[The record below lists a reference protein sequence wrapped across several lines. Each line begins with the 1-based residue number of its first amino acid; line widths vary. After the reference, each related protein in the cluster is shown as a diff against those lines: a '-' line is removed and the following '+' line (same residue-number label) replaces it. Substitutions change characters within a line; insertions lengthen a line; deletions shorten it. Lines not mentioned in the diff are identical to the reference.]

1 MTTISRR
8 AAESSLEG
16 VSAPGANG
24 SLEQLSIN
32 ALRFLSADAIQ
43 EARSGHPGL
52 PMGAA
57 PLAYTI
63 WTRHL
68 RHNPANPAWANRDR
82 FILSGGHGCML
93 LYSLL
98 HLTGYDLPLDE
109 LKRFRQWGSLTPG
122 HPEYGLTPGVETTTG
137 PLGQGFSNGVGMA
150 IAEAHLARLYNRP
163 GHEIVDHRVY
173 AIVTDGDLMEGVASE
188 AASLAGH
195 LRLGKLIYLYD
206 DNHISLEGSTDLA
219 FTEDRGKRFEAY
231 GWQVLRV
238 EDGLDVEAIDRAIQ
252 AAKADPRPSLIMV
265 RTTIGYGLP
274 TRAGTAKA
282 HGEPPGDAELDGAK
296 DALGWP
302 REPRFYL
309 PEEVVDFYRR
319 AATRGPEWE
328 RDWQE
333 RLSAYR
339 AAYPDLAAELE
350 RRLAGR
356 LPDGWAEGLPEFPA
370 DEKGM
375 ASRAASGK
383 VLNALADRLPE
394 LMGGSADL
402 APSTNTWLAASPA
415 FAADCREGRNL
426 HFGVREHGMGAVV
439 NGMAY
444 HGGII
449 PFGATFMV
457 FADYVRPPIRVAA
470 ISHLGTIW
478 VFTHDSVGVG
488 EDGPTHQPVEHLA
501 ALRALP
507 NLVVVRPAD
516 ANEVREAWK
525 VAIRFA
531 APRDGFEHRQRPT
544 VLALTRQA
552 LPTLDRALLAPAEGL
567 KRGAY
572 VLADL
577 PGATRAPEGEQAAPA
592 VPQIILMAS
601 GSEVS
606 LIVQAG
612 QRLAAQGVAV
622 RLVSFPSWEL
632 FAEQEPAYRDSV
644 LPPDVELRLAVEAG
658 VSQGWHLWVGSRGR
672 VLGLDRYGASGPAR
686 VVFENLGFTVD
697 GVVRIATELLQARD

>member
-1 MTTISRR
+1 M
-8 AAESSLEG
+8 AKVEG
-16 VSAPGANG
+16 VSAPRANR
-24 SLEQLSIN
+24 SLEELSIN
-32 ALRFLSADAIQ
+32 TLRFLSADAVQ
-43 EARSGHPGL
+43 QAKSGHPGL

-57 PLAYTI
+57 PLAYAI

-68 RHNPANPAWANRDR
+68 RHNPANPAWPDRDR
-82 FILSGGHGCML
+82 FVLSGGHGSML

-98 HLTGYDLPLDE
+98 HLAGYDLPLDE

-150 IAEAHLARLYNRP
+150 IAEAHLAALFNRP
-163 GHEIVDHRVY
+163 GHEIIDHYVY

-206 DNHISLEGSTDLA
+206 DNEITIEGSTGLA
-219 FTEDRGKRFEAY
+219 FTEDRGMRFEAY

-238 EDGLDVEAIDRAIQ
+238 EDGLDVDAIDVAIQ
-252 AAKADPRPSLIMV
+252 EAKADPRPSLIMV

-282 HGEPPGDAELDGAK
+282 HGEPPGDDELDGAK
-296 DALGWP
+296 DRLGWP
-302 REPRFYL
+302 REPRFYV
-309 PEEVVDFYRR
+309 PEEALAFFRQ
-319 AATRGPEWE
+319 AAECGLELE
-328 RDWQE
+328 QNWQE
-333 RLSAYR
+333 GLSAYR

-350 RRLAGR
+350 RRLAGE
-356 LPDGWAEGLPEFPA
+356 LPEGWAGDLPKFPA

-375 ASRAASGK
+375 ATRAASGK

-402 APSTNTWLAASPA
+402 APSNNTWLAGSPA

-426 HFGVREHGMGAVV
+426 HFGVREHGMGSVV

-444 HGGII
+444 HGGVI
-449 PFGATFMV
+449 PYGATFLV
-457 FADYVRPPIRVAA
+457 FADYMRPPLRLAA
-470 ISHLGTIW
+470 LSHLGPIW

-488 EDGPTHQPVEHLA
+488 EDGPTHQPVEQLA
-501 ALRALP
+501 TLRALP
-507 NLVVVRPAD
+507 NMVVIRPAD

-525 VAIRFA
+525 MAIENR
-531 APRDGFEHRQRPT
+531 RGPT
-544 VLALTRQA
+544 ALALTRQP
-552 LPTLDRALLAPAEGL
+552 LPTLDRAKLAPAEDL

-577 PGATRAPEGEQAAPA
+577 GPAGEPRI
-592 VPQIILMAS
+592 VLMAS

-606 LIVQAG
+606 LILKAG
-612 QRLAAQGVAV
+612 QRLAEQGVAV

-632 FAEQEPAYRDSV
+632 FAAQEPAYRDSV
-644 LPPDVELRLAVEAG
+644 LPPGVALRLAVEAG
-658 VSQGWHLWVGSRGR
+658 VSQGWHRWVGSGGR
-672 VLGLDRYGASGPAR
+672 VLGLDRYGASAPVG
-686 VVFENLGFTVD
+686 VVFENLGFSVD
-697 GVVRIATELLQARD
+697 RVVQVAGELLEGHPEGSMGEEA